1 VVNIRQKNEELQHAT
16 GASMTVKD
24 PNDALAGL
32 TVRFEEGGVLQ
43 VDEIDRV
50 VVSSSP
56 MWATIAF
63 LARERDRATGAWRA
77 PRVQLRRYKR
87 RGGRFVVDKHF
98 TLTGRAQAEAVAA
111 ALASWFAADGRGRV
125 EGDDQHAA
133 DGDE

>member
-1 VVNIRQKNEELQHAT
+1 MT
-16 GASMTVKD
+16 GKD
-24 PNDALAGL
+24 PRAAQGGLLDGL
-32 TVRFEEGGVLQ
+32 TVLFEEAGVLQ
-43 VDEIDRV
+43 VDELDRV
-50 VVSSSP
+50 VVSVSP

-111 ALASWFAADGRGRV
+111 ALAGWFAAGGKGRV
-125 EGDDQHAA
+125 DGDDVHGA
-133 DGDE
+133 DDDD